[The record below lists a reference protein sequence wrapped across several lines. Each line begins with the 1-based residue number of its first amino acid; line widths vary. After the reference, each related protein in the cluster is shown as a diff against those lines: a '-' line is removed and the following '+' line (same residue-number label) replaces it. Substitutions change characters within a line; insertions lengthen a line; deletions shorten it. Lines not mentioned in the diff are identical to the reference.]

1 MITEKLA
8 STNNNN
14 STARVTTS
22 SWKLEGDYFEG
33 CNCDLICPC
42 IFKGD
47 PDEGYCNLTTAWHI
61 QNGNYDNINVEG
73 LNVVALFH
81 TPGNMLTGPK
91 WKVALYIDERATK
104 EQSDA
109 LTKIFSGQAGG
120 FFAIVASN
128 FIGEMLGVKSI
139 PIEFGI
145 DGKRRWLHIKDSM
158 ELEIEGVTG
167 GDPDQDSRIVNPT
180 FGVIPHDINLIVARS
195 TKYRYDD
202 HGMKWDDSGRNSFY
216 CKFRYSS

>member
-1 MITEKLA
+1 MTYP
-8 STNNNN
+8 NNNP
-14 STARVTTS
+14 ATTYSS
-22 SWKLEGDYFEG
+22 SWKLQGDYFEG
-33 CNCDLICPC
+33 CNCDVICPC

-109 LTKIFSGQAGG
+109 LTKMFSGQAGG

-167 GDPDQDSRIVNPT
+167 GDPDQDSRIVNPA

-202 HGMKWDDSGRNSFY
+202 HGMKWDDSGKNSFY